1 MIYFMPLVMAPSMSF
16 TSSRIHAI
24 TTSLV
29 VVQSLSRVQLFA
41 TSWTAAC
48 QASLSFINSWHSPWP
63 TLCLKPMLLHDPVHF
78 LGHGTF
84 QSPILSQ
91 GPDQCQ
97 FCGHGGCKC
106 LFFYQ
111 GNRNV
116 LLGASLVAGK
126 ESTCQRDTGSITDP
140 RRSHILRRD

>member
-1 MIYFMPLVMAPSMSF
+1 MIHFMPLVMAPSMSL

-29 VVQSLSRVQLFA
+29 VVQSLSHVQLFA
-41 TSWTAAC
+41 TLWTAAC
-48 QASLSFINSWHSPWP
+48 QASLSFINSWHCPWP

-126 ESTCQRDTGSITDP
+126 ESTCQSKGHGFD
-140 RRSHILRRD
+140 H